1 MEEIKNISILGSTS
15 WGITLANILVQNVDN
30 VTILVRDFEEEKKIN
45 DERLINRGKIYKLH
59 NKIKISSNYETIIQ
73 DSQFIILAVP
83 SVSIK
88 KNIDKINKFLTNK
101 KIVISAIKGFEN
113 ESKKTIS
120 QYLIDKT
127 SLEQNNIGVISGPNI
142 SSEIY
147 DGLPATTVIGI
158 NKIYEEK
165 IREVFNTD
173 NFRAY
178 SSNDIIGIETGG
190 ILKNIFAIGAGIIQE
205 YKLGTN
211 AMASYI
217 TRSLNEIKNI
227 SKYFGAEENT
237 IFGNS
242 GLGDLITTCFNHN
255 SRNNQLG
262 TLIAKG
268 NNLITAQEKILGVV
282 EGINS
287 TKIMNEI
294 LTQNKIEAPIIYEIY
309 KVLFESK
316 NPKIGIEDLMKRDYS
331 KE

>member
-1 MEEIKNISILGSTS
+1 MREIKNISILGSTS
-15 WGITLANILVQNVDN
+15 WGITIANILIHNVDN
-30 VTILVRDFEEEKKIN
+30 ITIITRDLKEEKKIN
-45 DERLINRGKIYKLH
+45 DERLISRGKIYKLN
-59 NKIKISSNYETIIQ
+59 NKIKVSSNYEKTIEE
-73 DSQFIILAVP
+73 SQIIILAVP
-83 SVSIK
+83 SISIK
-88 KNIDKINKFLTNK
+88 KNIDKINKSLTNE
-101 KIVISAIKGFEN
+101 KIVISAIKGFEK

-120 QYLIDKT
+120 QYLFDNTNLK
-127 SLEQNNIGVISGPNI
+127 QNNIGVISGPNI

-158 NKIYEEK
+158 NKIYEEE
-165 IREVFNTD
+165 IREVFNTE

-227 SKYFGAEENT
+227 SKFFGAEENT
-237 IFGNS
+237 TFGNS

-268 NNLITAQEKILGVV
+268 NNLITSQEKIYGVI

-287 TKIMNEI
+287 TKIMNQI
-294 LTQNKIEAPIIYEIY
+294 LVDNKIEAPIISEIY
-309 KVLFESK
+309 KVLFENK

-331 KE
+331 RE